1 MNKDDEN
8 RLIAQAQSGD
18 ERAIAKIVEQ
28 YKGLVIALARRR
40 YLSGGDLEDLIQE
53 GTLGL
58 VKAIRQY
65 SQEKGENFCKFASI
79 SIINK
84 INDAVRA
91 DNRNRNKALNDA
103 ISFEELERQ
112 AQEPEDDKECNPLTI
127 YLSNEKRNKFYE
139 NINSILRPD
148 QMNILKLY
156 LEGYTYKEIGEKL
169 NITEKKVDNG
179 LHAIKNKIRKAEARF
194 IDESGY

>member
-112 AQEPEDDKECNPLTI
+112 AQEPEDSKEYNPLTI

-148 QMNILKLY
+148 QMSILKLY

>member
-1 MNKDDEN
+1 MHNDDE
-8 RLIAQAQSGD
+8 LALLAQAQKGD
-18 ERAIAKIVEQ
+18 EWAIAKIVEK

-65 SQEKGENFCKFASI
+65 SPERGNFCKFASI

-91 DNRNRNKALNDA
+91 DNRNRNKALNES
-103 ISFEELERQ
+103 ISFEELTLSQ
-112 AQEPEDDKECNPLTI
+112 DWEDDKGYNPLTV

-139 NINSILRPD
+139 NINSILSTE
-148 QMNILKLY
+148 QMEILQLY
-156 LEGYTYKEIGEKL
+156 LEGYTYKEIGQKL

-179 LHAIKNKIRKAEARF
+179 LLAIKNRIRKAEAKF